1 MDRPQRHLVYQQS
14 ILKLSLTNMIYTL
27 IAPAK
32 INLYLEIVGDR
43 ADGFHELVMILQSIT
58 LADRLTIEPSH
69 STQHQIICDHE
80 QLRDPYSNLVYK
92 AANLMA
98 QEFPEAFGKHG
109 GIRVHLEKNIPIAAG
124 LAGGST
130 DAAAT
135 LTGINLLWNL
145 GLTQPEL
152 QTFAAMLGSD
162 IPFCV
167 SGGTAIATGRG
178 EKLDFISQPPPLW
191 VVLAKHENLAI
202 STPWAYKTYRQQ
214 FSETYLSDPEDVQA
228 RATHVHSGPLVDAIA
243 QGDTTKL
250 AQNLH
255 NDLEKVVL
263 PAHPQ
268 VQALRDAFAETDA
281 IATMMSGSGPTVFAL
296 CETELHAQQIK
307 QQTAAKMRDPHLGF
321 WLTRLTGDGIH
332 LAT

>member
-1 MDRPQRHLVYQQS
+1 ML
-14 ILKLSLTNMIYTL
+14 TL

-43 ADGFHELVMILQSIT
+43 PDGFHELVMILQNIA
-58 LADRLTIEPSH
+58 LNDRLTLDFSDSP
-69 STQHQIICDHE
+69 QHQVICDHA
-80 QLRDPYSNLVYK
+80 QLRDPAENLVYK
-92 AANLMA
+92 AATLMA
-98 QEFPEAFGKHG
+98 QTFPTAFGKYG
-109 GIRVHLEKNIPIAAG
+109 GVLIRLEKNIPIAAG

-135 LTGINLLWNL
+135 LVGINLLWHL

-152 QTFAAMLGSD
+152 EALAAQLGSD

-167 SGGTAIATGRG
+167 AGGTAIATGRG
-178 EKLDFISQPPPLW
+178 EKLDVITSPPSLW
-191 VVLAKHENLAI
+191 VVLAKHDQLAV

-214 FSETYLSDPEDVQA
+214 FSETYLDDPEQVPA
-228 RATHVHSGPLVDAIA
+228 RAARLHSGPLVSAIA
-243 QGDTTKL
+243 QGDSQQL
-250 AQNLH
+250 AEHLY

-268 VQALRDAFAETDA
+268 VQKLRDAFAQAGA

-296 CETELHAQQIK
+296 CESEFQAQDLK
-307 QQTAAKMRDPHLGF
+307 RTVAAQMHDPELGF
-321 WLTRLTGDGIH
+321 WITHLSSQGVH
-332 LAT
+332 LAL